1 MPGLTVMVTGPALA
15 TKMAKT
21 QQEPVSVRLEDSHSM
36 DLPTLV
42 LPLDMDDPQ
51 AYLQRGM

>member
-1 MPGLTVMVTGPALA
+1 MVTGPALA